1 MESELHK
8 AILDTVY
15 FPVVHKIWILVV
27 SETVMDLNCYRKKKS
42 LLGFSPTNFG
52 EVEENALIR
61 IMIPILVTWGSASR

>member
-27 SETVMDLNCYRKKKS
+27 SETVMDLNCYRKKKIFA
-42 LLGFSPTNFG
+42 G
-52 EVEENALIR
+52 
-61 IMIPILVTWGSASR
+61 ILTY